1 MFLYQINNIEH
12 NIKQNIYTGM
22 DIINGYVVVSTY
34 PRNQRSKQANL
45 VYIQFHSN
53 YALFSTNWCRK
64 LLIKTSNMKVYYL
77 IPMSNGLAGHQEN
90 FKTKLYFQERLIL

>member
-34 PRNQRSKQANL
+34 LRNQRSKQANL
-45 VYIQFHSN
+45 VYIQFRSN
-53 YALFSTNWCRK
+53 YALFSTKWCRK

-77 IPMSNGLAGHQEN
+77 IPMNNGLTGHQEN